1 MTSTRSSKW
10 VLFSALQREGRRM
23 SVWLALFP
31 FLGFLYAL
39 CHGLLQALMNQDTDT
54 VARAGSD
61 GAHFWQYSAVFV
73 RRHNHGGGV
82 LCHICFSLSVQS
94 AAKRFLF
101 IPAGDSA
108 HFLLCQV
115 GDRGIGAFA
124 GLLRRRD
131 RMLVVAAADSSQVAC
146 STGCRLRPA
155 AAGSCPLQRR
165 RPSTVFVCY
174 APLRQARCGNTGP
187 CLSVSAAVCP
197 WD

>member
-1 MTSTRSSKW
+1 MGAVFRFAAGGASY
-10 VLFSALQREGRRM
+10 VCLAGIV
-23 SVWLALFP
+23 SVFRLLVCSVPWP
-31 FLGFLYAL
+31 FAGTYESGYRH
-39 CHGLLQALMNQDTDT
+39 CR
-54 VARAGSD
+54 RAGSD

-82 LCHICFSLSVQS
+82 LCYIRFSLSVQS

-115 GDRGIGAFA
+115 GDGGTGTFA

-131 RMLVVAAADSSQVAC
+131 RMLVGAAADSSQVAC
-146 STGCRLRPA
+146 STGCRLRP
-155 AAGSCPLQRR
+155 
-165 RPSTVFVCY
+165 STVFVCY
-174 APLRQARCGNTGP
+174 APLRQARYGNTGP